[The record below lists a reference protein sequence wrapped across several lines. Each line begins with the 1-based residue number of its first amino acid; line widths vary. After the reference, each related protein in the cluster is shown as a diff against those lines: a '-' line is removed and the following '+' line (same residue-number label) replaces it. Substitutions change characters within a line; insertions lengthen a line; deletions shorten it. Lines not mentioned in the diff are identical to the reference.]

1 MVRVKRNYRP
11 PPHCTCGKC
20 NEPCLQHVEL
30 QKRDYVFHFLNGLN
44 DSYSAMRSQIVL
56 MKPFP
61 SIDEAYNIVLRE
73 ESQRNFQ
80 FQAQP
85 FVESSALAAFMA
97 NGKNKSNLM

>member
-1 MVRVKRNYRP
+1 
-11 PPHCTCGKC
+11 
-20 NEPCLQHVEL
+20 
-30 QKRDYVFHFLNGLN
+30 
-44 DSYSAMRSQIVL
+44 